1 MKKTVIF
8 SSNNSINT
16 DFRSVDIPETCP
28 LCGTTAFFN
37 TVSANTIIDTETDE
51 FLAWTITLC
60 CPKCRGI
67 FHIDKI
73 KDHDILICPSFGK
86 CDLPEEIMNQ
96 SPDFASL
103 YRQALAA
110 EGYGLTDISGM
121 GFRKALEFLVKEYA
135 IRRFPDE
142 ESQILSEKL
151 GQTIARIPAPQIQ
164 ALAKACAWIGND
176 QTHILVKHP
185 DYGIPEMKNF
195 ILSLSHH
202 ILMEYH
208 ADKAIKFTNTNRKR
222 S

>member
-1 MKKTVIF
+1 MKQSIPF
-8 SSNNSINT
+8 ST
-16 DFRSVDIPETCP
+16 DDPYRPIMLTIDIPDTCP
-28 LCGTTAFFN
+28 LCGTVAYFERISSNAFF
-37 TVSANTIIDTETDE
+37 TPEDHRLCS
-51 FLAWTITLC
+51 WTLTLC
-60 CPKCRGI
+60 CPKCHGI
-67 FHIDKI
+67 FHIDKS
-73 KDHDILICPSFGK
+73 DNHDILICPSFGK

-96 SPDFASL
+96 YPDFASL
-103 YRQALAA
+103 YRQSLAA